1 MRSLKPHAVISS
13 HGKTGTR
20 RAAFPSI
27 QSGYVR
33 VGTKNSMVIF
43 SLKVFRENIPVDS
56 DLHY

>member
-20 RAAFPSI
+20 RADFPFI
-27 QSGYVR
+27 KSGYVR